1 MATTYSDEKLI
12 EIALDPTLWTDSAGI
27 AALKERYQGD
37 DVFQDRL
44 HGSLKDNRAG
54 MDPVKFG
61 RSLSYRLFGNTEPLT
76 RKKNTAPGKLDRFH
90 HISNGKATGVFDYE
104 ILQHI
109 LNTQKI
115 IVVGGVLY
123 IYNNGVFRPD
133 RNNTRLYSMIRK
145 CIYPQFQK
153 ATTEKRICDLIMR
166 TDSIQVDADDLNSY
180 PVYWVNFQNG
190 MYDPLEEKMVP
201 HDPKYLAVNQIP
213 HSYYPDRK
221 PKGETLHRWLRFIAP
236 DNDDL
241 VMLLE
246 YCGYAMTTDTR
257 QQKFLVLNGRGGT
270 GKSTLIRLLETV
282 IGRDNTSHI
291 SLKELNARFAS
302 YGLMGKLLNSCAD
315 LEVSALEDTS
325 TLKKVLGEDA
335 LRVEAK
341 GKDSISI
348 HNYAKLIF
356 STNELPLVLN
366 EKTNGFYRR
375 LLVLNMDRSP
385 EKTTPDF
392 FEKLEGDVDYFIYYC
407 MKALHGMLIMK
418 TIKESAGSKRAV
430 MELRKDSD
438 TVEAWIMDEGMQNP
452 DARTD
457 RVKLFKAYEQY
468 CEGQERKTLTRN
480 GFYRALRTKGYQEK
494 KIGGTRVF
502 EGLGNRGS
510 FLGQFSGA
518 ETDNQWQHIGDQ
530 GKNPFKTGQFG
541 AEQGAE
547 SDYKTAPLK
556 PA

>member
-1 MATTYSDEKLI
+1 MAAYSDEKLI
-12 EIALDPTLWTDSAGI
+12 AIALDPTQWEDAAGI
-27 AALKERYQGD
+27 EALKKRFSD
-37 DVFQDRL
+37 RIFFDRL
-44 HGSLKDNRAG
+44 ASSLPDNKVG
-54 MDPVKFG
+54 MDYVKYG
-61 RSLSYRLFGNTEPLT
+61 QSLRYRLFESTEPIEK
-76 RKKNTAPGKLDRFH
+76 REAPGGELDRFH
-90 HISNGKATGVFDYE
+90 HISKGKPTGVFDYA

-109 LNTQKI
+109 LNTKEI
-115 IVVGGVLY
+115 IVVGGLLY
-123 IYNNGVFRPD
+123 IYEGGVFRPD
-133 RNNTRLYSMIRK
+133 RNNTRLYAMIRE

-153 ATTEKRICDLIMR
+153 ATTEKRVCDLIMR
-166 TDSIQVDADDLNSY
+166 TDAIQVEADDLNNY

-190 MYDPLEEKMVP
+190 MYDPVEEKMIP

-213 HSYYPDRK
+213 HRYNPGHK
-221 PKGETLHRWLRFIAP
+221 PKGETMLQWLKFIAP
-236 DNDDL
+236 ENDDL

-246 YCGYAMTTDTR
+246 YCGYSMTIDTR

-282 IGRDNTSHI
+282 VGRENTSHV
-291 SLKELNARFAS
+291 SLKELGARFAS
-302 YGLMGKLLNSCAD
+302 FGLMGKLLNSCAD

-375 LLVLNMDRSP
+375 LLVLNMDRAP
-385 EKTTPDF
+385 DKTTPDF
-392 FEKLEGDVDYFIYYC
+392 FEKLEGDIDYFIYYC
-407 MKALHGMLIMK
+407 MKALHGMLLMK
-418 TIKESAGSKRAV
+418 TIKESDGSKRAV

-438 TVEAWIMDEGMQNP
+438 TVEAWIADEGVKNP
-452 DARTD
+452 EARTD
-457 RVKLFKAYEQY
+457 RVKLFKAYEEY
-468 CEGQERKTLTRN
+468 CEGQERKALTRN
-480 GFYRALRTKGYQEK
+480 GFYRAIRTKGFQEK

-502 EGLGNRGS
+502 EGLEIRGS
-510 FLGQFSGA
+510 FLGQFLPQDTGSEWRPVDDGGRNPFVMGQSGA
-518 ETDNQWQHIGDQ
+518 EL
-530 GKNPFKTGQFG
+530 
-541 AEQGAE
+541 
-547 SDYKTAPLK
+547 DYKTAPQK